1 MRGIV
6 EILNDDILHISDNNE
21 SAKFFGLTPDSMQ
34 GKLASEMGVKAENL
48 KMWINYYRECK
59 ETRKVVSFEYEHIG
73 GNENEWL
80 NATVSYLGPGPA
92 GNDRYT
98 YVVSDITKRKQT
110 EEALKKSEERYRS
123 LIEVSPDS
131 IFINRNNSIIFVN
144 NAFLKLVGAT
154 DENQIIGKSPFD
166 LFHPDYHEIIRER
179 LKRLSDGT
187 NIINPLIEEKIVRLD
202 GEIVDVEVTNS
213 LIPSSAEKEIQVI
226 LRDITERKRSDE
238 QMRLQNIALESAA
251 NAIIISS
258 PDGMIQWVNESFT
271 LLTGFRKDE
280 LIGKTTSLL
289 KSGKHDNKFYSHLW
303 ETILDGKV
311 WHGEIVNKR
320 KNGTLYTEE
329 MTITPVIDSGKITNF
344 IAVKQDVSKRK
355 LTEEALL
362 KSEEQYRILIETL
375 NDGIIQVDNDD
386 RIQFANKSLC
396 EMFGYNQ
403 EELLGKIGLETIIYE
418 QDKYIVQEN
427 NRLRLEGISRK
438 YEIRGRKKSGDIIW
452 LSISGA
458 PLKDMN
464 GNVIGSIGVLSDI
477 TERKQSEEN
486 LNIKTE
492 QLIEL
497 NATKDKFFSIIA
509 HDLRNPFHALL
520 NCSDILLDNL
530 NNFDLIKIE
539 QFITFIRNSSRS
551 AYDLLENLL
560 VWARSQTGTIEFKP
574 EVTDLKTRVLENI
587 LLVENQA
594 IKKNIQITSDIEN
607 DCNVFVDSNMINTVF
622 RNLLYNAIKFT
633 HTNGKIYVSLREI
646 DDDYEISIKDTGIG
660 IAKENIEKLFKVDSK
675 LSLYGTAGEKG
686 TGLGLK
692 LCKEFIEK
700 HNGKI
705 WVESELN
712 EGSNFK
718 FRIKKFSL
726 S

>member
-21 SAKFFGLTPDSMQ
+21 AAKFFGLTPDLMR
-34 GKLASEMGVKAENL
+34 GKLASEMGVQANNL
-48 KMWINYYRECK
+48 KMWINNYNECRNTK
-59 ETRKVVSFEYEHIG
+59 KAVSFEYEHVDSKKDK
-73 GNENEWL
+73 WL
-80 NATVSYLGPGPA
+80 EATVSYLGPGPT

-98 YVVSDITKRKQT
+98 YVVSDITKRKQI

-131 IFINRNNSIIFVN
+131 IFINRNDRIIFVN
-144 NAFLKLVGAT
+144 NAFLKLLGAT

-166 LFHPDYHEIIRER
+166 LFHPDYHEIIRKR
-179 LKRLSDGT
+179 LERLSDGT
-187 NIINPLIEEKIVRLD
+187 TIINPLIEEKIVRLD
-202 GEIVDVEVTNS
+202 GTIVDVEVTNS
-213 LIPSSAEKEIQVI
+213 LIPSSEEKEIQVI
-226 LRDITERKRSDE
+226 LRNITERRHSDE

-251 NAIIISS
+251 NAIIISN
-258 PDGMIQWVNESFT
+258 PDGIIQWANKSFT
-271 LLTGFRKDE
+271 ILTGFNKDE

-289 KSGKHDNKFYSHLW
+289 KSGKQDNKFYSDLW

-329 MTITPVIDSGKITNF
+329 MTITPVIDNGKITNF
-344 IAVKQDVSKRK
+344 IAVKQDVSNRK
-355 LTEEALL
+355 STEEALR

-427 NRLRLEGISRK
+427 NRLRLEGKSRK
-438 YEIRGRKKSGDIIW
+438 YEVRGRKKSGDIIW

-458 PLKDMN
+458 PLKDIN

-477 TERKQSEEN
+477 TERKLSEEN
-486 LNIKTE
+486 LKIKTE

-530 NNFDLIKIE
+530 NNFELSKIE

-633 HTNGKIYVSLREI
+633 HTNGKIHVSLREV
-646 DDDYEISIKDTGIG
+646 DDDYEISIRDTGIG
-660 IAKENIEKLFKVDSK
+660 IAKENIDKLFKVDSK

-705 WVESELN
+705 WVESEFN

-718 FRIKKFSL
+718 FRIKKFPIS
-726 S
+726 